1 MHSDLLEGFYI
12 LSVSSFELLS
22 YWDTREEGRG
32 QLERAALHPDRPP
45 TGLNDLDNVTGD
57 AARDEIIEPLD
68 SPYKPADDIRAGRVN
83 IRLRQYVIRLKSDTR
98 HQTSLR
104 HGLHHSFELRS
115 QSAPAQGALRTT
127 PLGLFLRS
135 LCGQAESAGSAY
147 RRGCQLTAVQ
157 SVR

>member
-115 QSAPAQGALRTT
+115 QSAPAQGALKIKAR
-127 PLGLFLRS
+127 LGRPRLVSFCAPSAARLR
-135 LCGQAESAGSAY
+135 A
-147 RRGCQLTAVQ
+147 RGLLIVEGV
-157 SVR
+157 S